1 MTIKSVG
8 VIGLGR
14 MAMPIAKLLLA
25 GGTRVVGY
33 RRSAMTDFASFG
45 GIAKASPAE
54 VAADCDFVISCLPSP
69 EALDDVV
76 TGPRGL
82 IHGVQAGQIV
92 LELGTYAFAVKERQR
107 VALAE
112 KGAIFIDG
120 EISGTPGMVAERKSS
135 VFISGDAEACKTAGD
150 VVKGFTNVCTYFG
163 AFGSSIKVKLIANL
177 LVTLHVAAAAEAMA
191 LARKTG
197 MDLGQVIDAV
207 ASGAGSSR
215 QFVIR
220 APWMAERKFSPA
232 QGPVTTL
239 AHYFEPIRA
248 MAAELDVAT
257 PMLDR
262 AVALYET
269 ALAQGKSELDVAC
282 LVDVV
287 GHLPRGAKSDD

>member
-8 VIGLGR
+8 VIGLGK

-33 RRSAMTDFASFG
+33 RRSAMTDFEALG
-45 GIAKASPAE
+45 GIAKASAAE
-54 VAADCDFVISCLPSP
+54 VAADCDFVVSCLPSP

-76 TGPRGL
+76 TGPHGL
-82 IHGVQAGQIV
+82 IHGVRPGQIV

-112 KGAIFIDG
+112 KGAILIDG

-135 VFISGDAEACKTAGD
+135 VFIAGDAEACKTAAD
-150 VVKGFTNVCTYFG
+150 VVKSFTNVCTYFG

-197 MDLGQVIDAV
+197 MDMGQVIDAV

-215 QFVIR
+215 QFAIR
-220 APWMAERKFSPA
+220 APWMAEGRFLPP
-232 QGPVTTL
+232 QGSVEL
-239 AHYFEPIRA
+239 LSHYFEPIRS
-248 MAAELDVAT
+248 MAAELNVAT
-257 PMLDR
+257 PLMDR
-262 AVALYET
+262 AISIYDKAKAEGRG
-269 ALAQGKSELDVAC
+269 AQDVAC
-282 LVDVV
+282 LVEVIGVV
-287 GHLPRGAKSDD
+287 PRG